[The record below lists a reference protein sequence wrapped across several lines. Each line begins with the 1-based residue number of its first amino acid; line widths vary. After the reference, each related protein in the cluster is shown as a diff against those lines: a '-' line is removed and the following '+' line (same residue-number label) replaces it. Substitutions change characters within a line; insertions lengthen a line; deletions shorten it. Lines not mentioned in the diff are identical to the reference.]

1 MAKAALALRRPVDSD
16 RTYDQSV
23 ATMTDS
29 LGGSYNTPYVPEAV
43 TRDHSSDF
51 DSSFAT
57 HYARLVRTLS
67 VACGD
72 ATLAEDC
79 VQEAFSRAHLRWD
92 KLVAQ
97 GDPVGW
103 VYVVAVNQVR
113 DHSRRVKRWAAKLHL
128 LADRD
133 THDAPPFNDQL
144 SIAVASLPTQQRLAV
159 ALFYVADMSIEQVA
173 ATMELSA
180 GAVKFHLHQA
190 RTRLR
195 QQLEGG
201 NL

>member
-1 MAKAALALRRPVDSD
+1 VGAKIGATLPRPVDSTHERAVMSD
-16 RTYDQSV
+16 FGDAYV
-23 ATMTDS
+23 A
-29 LGGSYNTPYVPEAV
+29 PYAPEAV
-43 TRDHSSDF
+43 IRASGSDF
-51 DSSFAT
+51 DTSFAT
-57 HYARLVRTLS
+57 HYARLVRTLA

-72 ATLAEDC
+72 PTLAEDC

-113 DHSRRVKRWAAKLHL
+113 DHSRRVKRWATKLHM
-128 LADRD
+128 LAERD
-133 THDAPPFNDQL
+133 SHDAPAFNDQL
-144 SIAVASLPTQQRLAV
+144 SIAVAGLPTQQRLAV
-159 ALFYVADMSIEQVA
+159 ALFYVADMSLEQVA
-173 ATMELSA
+173 TTMELSV

-190 RTRLR
+190 RNRLR

-201 NL
+201 N

>member
-1 MAKAALALRRPVDSD
+1 VVAKIGATLQRPVNSIHERAVMSD
-16 RTYDQSV
+16 YGDAANAS
-23 ATMTDS
+23 
-29 LGGSYNTPYVPEAV
+29 YVPEVV
-43 TRDHSSDF
+43 TRANGNDF
-51 DSSFAT
+51 DTSFAT

-113 DHSRRVKRWAAKLHL
+113 DHSRRVKRWATKLHL

-133 THDAPPFNDQL
+133 SHDAPAFNDQL
-144 SIAVASLPTQQRLAV
+144 SIAVAGLPTQQRLAV
-159 ALFYVADMSIEQVA
+159 ALFYVADMSLEQVA
-173 ATMELSA
+173 ATMELST

-190 RTRLR
+190 RIRLR